1 MPTFHETRLT
11 EKRSG
16 RTGGPDPSGRTPF
29 ERDRDRILYSAPFR
43 RLAGVTQVSAVR
55 EKHLLHNRL
64 THSLKVAQI
73 GRRIAQRLVNQN
85 EGAWDAG
92 LDQENYKDFPDIV
105 EAAGLAHDI
114 GHPPFGHTVE
124 DVLGNKMREF
134 EGFEGNAQSFRV
146 VTKLAVLDGV
156 NWGGL
161 DLTRAT
167 LNAILKYPRDL
178 DQAKHE
184 IRIDQKPAPWTD
196 RRFGDKWGF
205 YWSEKEHF
213 DHARELR
220 SGAYQDDADG
230 QKRSAAATLMDWAD
244 DVSYAVHDLY
254 DYFSSG
260 LIPLH
265 ELRSTPDHVEFFEY
279 VKNGIGVR
287 YEDRYFSLDEFKR
300 AYSDLLPCMP
310 RRKWTGSY
318 QDRHDLDHMIHA
330 LITDFNSAARPLGTS
345 EIEVDIGSQYRAE
358 VLKQLTHFYVID
370 RPGLR
375 LVQEGQKEI
384 IRQLFEVLMTIFAPS
399 DSGAPPLLRDIYAN
413 MKAHEEREAYRRVN
427 DEERRARA
435 VCDYIFLLTE
445 DQAINLFECLKGVG
459 VSQGSIFGAWF
470 G

>member
-1 MPTFHETRLT
+1 MTPTFHETRFT
-11 EKRSG
+11 ERHGEAG
-16 RTGGPDPSGRTPF
+16 RPDPAERTPF

-43 RLAGVTQVSAVR
+43 RLAGVTQVAAVR

-73 GRRIAQRLVNQN
+73 GRRIAQRMVNQY
-85 EGAWDAG
+85 GGTWDAG
-92 LDQENYKDFPDIV
+92 LGQENFKDFPDIV
-105 EAAGLAHDI
+105 ESAGLAHDI
-114 GHPPFGHTVE
+114 GHPPFGHTAE
-124 DVLGNKMREF
+124 EVLREKMGEF

-156 NWGGL
+156 DWGGL

-184 IRIDQKPAPWTD
+184 IRINGSPVCWTD
-196 RRFGDKWGF
+196 RRFGTKWGF
-205 YWSEKEHF
+205 YLSEKKQF
-213 DHARELR
+213 GHARGTLNGTLQTDTD
-220 SGAYQDDADG
+220 S
-230 QKRSAAATLMDWAD
+230 QKRSAAASLMDWAD

-265 ELRSTPDHVEFFEY
+265 ELRRTPDNTEFFEY
-279 VKNGIGVR
+279 IENEISTR
-287 YEDRYFSLDEFKR
+287 YPCFSLDKFKR
-300 AYSDLLPCMP
+300 AYGDLLSYMP
-310 RRKWTGSY
+310 WRKWTGSY
-318 QDRHDLDHMIHA
+318 QDRHDLDRMTHAMIK
-330 LITDFNSAARPLGTS
+330 DFTAAVRPLGET
-345 EIEVDIGSQYRAE
+345 EIQVDIESQYRAE
-358 VLKQLTHFYVID
+358 VLKQLTHFYVIN

-375 LVQEGQKEI
+375 LIQEGQREI
-384 IRQLFEVLMTIFAPS
+384 IRQLFDTLMVIFAAGN
-399 DSGAPPLLRDIYAN
+399 SGAPPLLRDIYSN
-413 MKAHEEREAYRRVN
+413 MRSHEEREGYQRNN
-427 DEERRARA
+427 DKERRARA

-445 DQAINLFECLKGVG
+445 DQALNLFECLKGIG